1 MGKKKS
7 IALLSIISVV
17 LAVLMAM
24 TFINFHVPFVK
35 QGVYKYTSLLNYVDM
50 DVDLEGGYSYTI
62 QHKADDDQS
71 VDVDDVVT
79 TLESRLEAL
88 KYSNYKITLLSSDS
102 DSDAKIR
109 LDVEA
114 KESVANDINAIIA
127 YGEVVFSGGES
138 GSEVEIAKGSAVIKD
153 AYYFGTPYEQED
165 GTTTYPIMMELTDY
179 GFDTILQAIKDF
191 ETEQASADSPADF
204 NLKAS
209 LGETELLNTPTKSAD
224 FEAMKGQ
231 MTLTGPTSQ
240 ADAERFAFQMKTGGL
255 KYQYEIIGANENT
268 AGLRIVT
275 PLLGIKADTMV
286 KIAVGVI
293 VLVIIACLCVLFK
306 GLGVSMSIAFLAQFL
321 LQILMLYLVPGIKV
335 SMGSVLG
342 FVFALVLSAI
352 ACFTFAYRIKKEYA
366 SGKTMRA
373 AVRYAYGKP
382 ALISLDTHV
391 ACGVIALAL
400 FIFANGVVKGFAIT
414 FGIGVVLSGL
424 VSLLFSRLMT
434 LIIIG
439 VSGGSEKFL
448 ALKKED

>member
-7 IALLSIISVV
+7 IALLTIISVV

-24 TFINFHVPFVK
+24 TFLNFHVPFVK
-35 QGVYKYTSLLNYVDM
+35 QGVYKYTSLLKYVDL

-62 QHKADDDQS
+62 QHKAEDDEF
-71 VDVDDVVT
+71 VNTDDVVK

-88 KYSNYKITLLSSDS
+88 NYSNYKITLLSSDS

-114 KESVANDINAIIA
+114 TESVVNDINAVIA

-138 GSEVEIAKGSAVIKD
+138 GSEVEIAKGSAVLED
-153 AYYFGTPYEQED
+153 AYYYGTSYEQD
-165 GTTTYPIMMELTDY
+165 GKTVYPIVLELTDY
-179 GFDTILQAIKDF
+179 GYETILQKIKDF
-191 ETEQASADSPADF
+191 ETEQASAESPADF
-204 NLKAS
+204 NLKAM
-209 LGETELLNTPTKSAD
+209 LGETELLNTPTKSSD

-231 MTLTGPTSQ
+231 MMLTGPESE
-240 ADAERFAFQMKTGGL
+240 ADAERFAFQMTTGGL
-255 KYQYEIIGANENT
+255 KYQYEIIGAEEST
-268 AGLRIVT
+268 GGLRIVT
-275 PLLGIKADTMV
+275 PLLGIKADVFV

-293 VLVIIACLCVLFK
+293 VLAVIACLCILFK
-306 GLGVSMSIAFLAQFL
+306 GLGLSMSIAFLAQFL

-342 FVFALVLSAI
+342 FVFALMLSAI
-352 ACFTFAYRIKKEYA
+352 ACITFAYRMKKEYA

-373 AVRYAYGKP
+373 SVRYAYGKP
-382 ALISLDTHV
+382 ALVSLDTHV

-414 FGIGVVLSGL
+414 FGIGVALSGL
-424 VSLLFSRLMT
+424 VSILFSRLMT
-434 LIIIG
+434 LIFIG